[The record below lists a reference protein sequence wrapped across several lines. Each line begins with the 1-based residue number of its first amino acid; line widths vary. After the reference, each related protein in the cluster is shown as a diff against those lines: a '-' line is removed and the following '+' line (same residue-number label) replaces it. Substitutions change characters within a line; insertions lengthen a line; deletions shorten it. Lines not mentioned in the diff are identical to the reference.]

1 MSDCVF
7 CKIVAGQI
15 PSTRVYEDEHAL
27 AFMDLGQVNP
37 GHVLVA
43 VKKHAANLFELED
56 AQAAAVARATARVS
70 RAPSATHSKP
80 EGLSVYQAN
89 GKAAG
94 QTVFHYHV
102 HLLPR
107 HAGDGMELV
116 WPVKNPPRE
125 KLEEYA
131 AKIRAAARLATG
143 RSSRTPSC
151 SAPRFRRARA
161 CGSARRAARS

>member
-7 CKIVAGQI
+7 CRIVTRQI
-15 PSTRVYEDEHAL
+15 PATVVHEDEHTL

-43 VKKHAANLFELED
+43 VKKHAENLYALDD
-56 AQAAAVARATARVS
+56 AQAGAVLRAAARVARAIRDAFT
-70 RAPSATHSKP
+70 PQ
-80 EGLSVYQAN
+80 GLSVYQAN
-89 GKAAG
+89 GKVAG

-102 HLLPR
+102 HLVPR
-107 HAGDGMELV
+107 YEGDGMALA

-131 AKIRAAARLATG
+131 AKIR
-143 RSSRTPSC
+143 
-151 SAPRFRRARA
+151 
-161 CGSARRAARS
+161 GSLG

>member
-7 CKIVAGQI
+7 CRIVAGQV
-15 PSTRVYEDEHAL
+15 PSTKVYEDEHAL

-43 VKKHAANLFELED
+43 VKKHAENLYALDD
-56 AQAAAVARATARVS
+56 AQAAAVARACVKVAKAIRE
-70 RAPSATHSKP
+70 AFKP

-89 GKAAG
+89 GKPAG

-107 HAGDGMELV
+107 HAGDGMELI

-131 AKIRAAARLATG
+131 AAIREKIG
-143 RSSRTPSC
+143 
-151 SAPRFRRARA
+151 
-161 CGSARRAARS
+161 

>member
-7 CKIVAGQI
+7 CRIVAGQI
-15 PSTRVYEDEHAL
+15 PSTKVYEDEHTL
-27 AFMDLGQVNP
+27 AFMDIGQVNP

-56 AQAAAVARATARVS
+56 AQAAAVGRASRTVARAIEA
-70 RAPSATHSKP
+70 AFKP

-89 GKAAG
+89 GKPAG

-107 HAGDGMELV
+107 HAGDGMELT

-125 KLEEYA
+125 TLEGYA
-131 AKIRAAARLATG
+131 AKIREKL
-143 RSSRTPSC
+143 
-151 SAPRFRRARA
+151 
-161 CGSARRAARS
+161 

>member
-7 CKIVAGQI
+7 CRVVARQI
-15 PSTRVYEDEHAL
+15 PATVVHEDEHTL

-43 VKKHAANLFELED
+43 VKAHAENLYALD
-56 AQAAAVARATARVS
+56 DVQAGAVLRAAARVARAIRDAF
-70 RAPSATHSKP
+70 APQ
-80 EGLSVYQAN
+80 GLSVYQAN
-89 GKAAG
+89 GSAAG

-102 HLLPR
+102 HLVPR
-107 HAGDGMELV
+107 HEGDGMALT

-131 AKIRAAARLATG
+131 ARIRGLLE
-143 RSSRTPSC
+143 
-151 SAPRFRRARA
+151 
-161 CGSARRAARS
+161 

>member
-15 PSTRVYEDEHAL
+15 PSTRVYEDEHTL
-27 AFMDLGQVNP
+27 AFMDIGQVNP

-43 VKKHAANLFELED
+43 VKKHADNLYALDD
-56 AQAAAVARATARVS
+56 AQAAALARTSARVARAIRDAF
-70 RAPSATHSKP
+70 KP

-107 HAGDGMELV
+107 HAGDGMELT

-125 KLEEYA
+125 KLEDYA
-131 AKIRAAARLATG
+131 ARIRAGLGQAAG
-143 RSSRTPSC
+143 
-151 SAPRFRRARA
+151 
-161 CGSARRAARS
+161 

>member
-1 MSDCVF
+1 VSDCVF
-7 CKIVAGQI
+7 CRIVAGQI
-15 PSTRVYEDEHAL
+15 PSTRVYEDEHTL
-27 AFMDLGQVNP
+27 AFMDIGQVNP

-43 VKKHAANLFELED
+43 VRKHAATVFELED
-56 AQAAAVARATARVS
+56 AQAEAIARTIVKIS
-70 RAPSATHSKP
+70 RALKKTFDP

-107 HAGDGMELV
+107 HAGDGMELT

-125 KLEEYA
+125 ALEGYA
-131 AKIRAAARLATG
+131 ARIRARV
-143 RSSRTPSC
+143 
-151 SAPRFRRARA
+151 
-161 CGSARRAARS
+161 